1 MTSTQPAPLAGR
13 TAIVTGGASGIGESV
28 TRRLSADGAAVVI
41 VDVDASAGDRLVA
54 ELGEGGGHAALVL
67 GDVGVAETARAAV
80 GAAIERFG
88 HVDILVNNAGWVKT
102 AVIVKA
108 LEEDF
113 DRTMRTYTKGYWL
126 MCREV
131 MPHFIEQGG
140 GAIVNMSSMQAHKAI
155 PGRAAVQMAKGAIG
169 ALTRQLAME
178 YGPAGVRVN
187 AVLPGLVLTEKAT
200 KDYGNMA
207 TADEMDLRRQCYP
220 LRRFGTPTDISNAVA
235 FLVSDQASWIT
246 GVDLLVDGG
255 ISVELAEAVMF
266 PPFRRLWQE
275 GAPSA

>member
-1 MTSTQPAPLAGR
+1 MTSPAPLAGR
-13 TAIVTGGASGIGESV
+13 TAIVTGGASGIGESI
-28 TRRLSADGAAVVI
+28 TRRLSDDGATVVI
-41 VDVDASAGDRLVA
+41 VDVNVDAGQRLVA
-54 ELGEGGGHAALVL
+54 ELGAAGRDSRLVV
-67 GDVGVAETARAAV
+67 GDVGVASTAEAAV
-80 GAAIERFG
+80 AAALETGRLD
-88 HVDILVNNAGWVKT
+88 VLVNNAGWVK
-102 AVIVKA
+102 VDVLVKA
-108 LEEDF
+108 QEEDF

-131 MPHFIEQGG
+131 MPHFIERGG
-140 GAIVNMSSMQAHKAI
+140 GAIVNLSSMQALRAI

-187 AVLPGLVLTEKAT
+187 AVLPGLVLTEKAEKAYADT
-200 KDYGNMA
+200 A
-207 TADEMDLRRQCYP
+207 TPDEMDLRRQCYP
-220 LRRFGTPTDISNAVA
+220 LRRFGTPTDIANAVS

-255 ISVELAEAVMF
+255 ITVELAEAVMF

-275 GAPSA
+275 GSPNA

>member
-1 MTSTQPAPLAGR
+1 MTTTSAPLAGR
-13 TAIVTGGASGIGESV
+13 TAIVTGGGSGIGESV
-28 TRRLSADGAAVVI
+28 TRRLSDDGAAVVI
-41 VDVDASAGDRLVA
+41 VDYNPGPGEALVA
-54 ELGEGGGHAALVL
+54 ELEAAGRSAALVV
-67 GDVGVAETARAAV
+67 GDVGEAETAARAV
-80 GAAIERFG
+80 STAIDRFG
-88 HVDILVNNAGWVKT
+88 HVDILVNNAGWVKID
-102 AVIVKA
+102 VLVKA

-113 DRTMRTYTKGYWL
+113 DKTLRTYAKGYWL

-131 MPHFIEQGG
+131 MPHFVAQHS
-140 GAIVNMSSMQAHKAI
+140 GAIVNMSSMQAHRAI

-200 KDYGNMA
+200 QAYSDMA
-207 TADEMDLRRQCYP
+207 TEEEMDLRRQCYP

-235 FLVSDQASWIT
+235 WLVSDQASWVT

-275 GAPSA
+275 GAPDA